1 MPAVGKRLKEKMP
14 ALWCSGPIFV
24 LWLASLLD
32 FVIGDPWGWL
42 HPVQVMGRAIRAY
55 EQLIF
60 RYVKSPFGQRCLGV
74 GLGLGLPILSGAI
87 AITFTWGAWQLHP
100 RLGGW
105 VATII
110 LASCWAGRS
119 LRRAA
124 DDVLLPLN
132 AGNLLE
138 ARNRLSLYVGRDTQH
153 LSAAEILRAV
163 METISENATDGVM
176 APLFYALVGTAIT
189 PVLGVGLAI
198 AYKALSTLDSMVGY
212 RSAPYTDLGWFS
224 ARLEDA
230 ATWLPCRLTVL
241 TVALLAGQPSR
252 VWRLCRR
259 DAVADPSPN
268 AGWSECAYAAVLGVQ
283 LGGVNVYRGVVK
295 QKPLLGEPLRPI
307 TAGLIAQGLR
317 FTRWSFLT
325 WLVGGSL
332 LLSLRYPPLC

>member
-1 MPAVGKRLKEKMP
+1 MPAVGRRLKEKMP

-24 LWLASLLD
+24 LLLASLLD

-42 HPVQVMGRAIRAY
+42 HPVQVMGGAIRAY
-55 EQLIF
+55 EQPVF
-60 RYVKSPFGQRCLGV
+60 NYVKYPLGQRCRGV
-74 GLGLGLPILSGAI
+74 GVGLGLPILSGAI
-87 AITFTWGAWQLHP
+87 AIALTWGTGQLHP
-100 RLGGW
+100 LLGGGM
-105 VATII
+105 ATVI
-110 LASCWAGRS
+110 LASCFAGRS

-124 DDVLLPLN
+124 DDVLRPLHT
-132 AGNLLE
+132 GNLPE

-153 LSAAEILRAV
+153 LSATEMLRAV

-176 APLFYALVGTAIT
+176 APLFYALVGTAIA
-189 PVLGVGLAI
+189 PALGVGLAI

-212 RSAPYTDLGWFS
+212 RAAPYTDLGWFS

-241 TVALLAGQPSR
+241 TVALLAGQPGR

-259 DAVADPSPN
+259 DAAADPSPN
-268 AGWSECAYAAVLGVQ
+268 AGWSECAYAAALGVQ
-283 LGGVNVYRGVVK
+283 LGGINVYRGEVK

-307 TAGLIAQGLR
+307 TADLIAQGLR
-317 FTRWSFLT
+317 LTRWSFLI